1 MNLRLIGAGAGVV
14 FMGGVFAVIMID
26 RSVNY
31 QTVQA
36 RVDAVTSTCHLE
48 KKGFKSREWTDDR
61 PCDQIEDAKANDP
74 QYASFHIKRSTTA
87 QVVYVSPADGQE
99 HQGEVHH
106 TTTDDE
112 APFGGAKEGGMMPIL
127 AHSSKATRIQTLY

>member
-36 RVDAVTSTCHLE
+36 RLDAVTATCHLE
-48 KKGFKSREWTDDR
+48 KKGFKSREWTDEH
-61 PCDQIEDAKANDP
+61 PCDEIADAKANDP
-74 QYASFHIKRSTTA
+74 QYASFHIKRSNTA
-87 QVVYVSPADGQE
+87 EVAYVSPVDGKE
-99 HQGEVHH
+99 HEGKLYH

-112 APFGGAKEGGMMPIL
+112 APFGGAKEGELMPIL
-127 AHSSKATRIQTLY
+127 AHTSKADRIQKL